1 MTNSCWV
8 LFRPNREQLIVLWWF
23 ATKEAAKHYAED
35 VLGLEAAEYTAY
47 EMKEAAL

>member
-8 LFRPNREQLIVLWWF
+8 LFRPNREQLIVLAWF
-23 ATKEAAKHYAED
+23 ATKEVAEHYAENA
-35 VLGLEAAEYTAY
+35 LGLEAAEYTAY